1 MPDLL
6 FLSSNPV
13 FKEDLQKQIE
23 LEAPEFKTNVENAEP
38 DAALID
44 EDTTHLC
51 TLTARYPHIPFFVL
65 LKAGAEKPKASP
77 LVRFIVK
84 PLTLS
89 SFLNELRAGINL
101 STASDAGR
109 LRFGAYELDPL
120 KKEICHISSGE
131 TFKLTEKE
139 ISVIQYL
146 YKIRNRIVTKN
157 ELLSEVWGYSP
168 DATTHTIETHI
179 YRLRQ
184 KVEQDGQKEA
194 LILTQDGGYLLA
206 RS

>member
-6 FLSSNPV
+6 FLSSDPL

-23 LEAPEFKTNVENAEP
+23 LEAPEFKINVENTEP
-38 DAALID
+38 DVAVID
-44 EDTTHLC
+44 EDTTHLSS
-51 TLTARYPHIPFFVL
+51 LTAHYPHIPFFVL
-65 LKAGAEKPKASP
+65 LKAGAEKPKVSP
-77 LVRFIVK
+77 LVRFVVK

-109 LRFGAYELDPL
+109 LRFGAYELNPL
-120 KKEICHISSGE
+120 EKEIRHIPSNE
-131 TFKLTEKE
+131 KIKLTEKE

-146 YKIRNRIVTKN
+146 YKIRDRIVTKN

-184 KVEQDGQKEA
+184 KVEHDGQKES
-194 LILTQDGGYLLA
+194 LILTQEGGYLLA